1 MGGYVNMSLETVINV
16 RDGFI
21 EALARE
27 YQLPL
32 EEVIIIAR
40 SVEIGVVD
48 DRHYLAE
55 IIENVVEEYSI
66 IYGMDSFQD
75 RVK

>member
-1 MGGYVNMSLETVINV
+1 MPLEIVINV

-32 EEVIIIAR
+32 EEVIVIAR

-48 DRHYLAE
+48 EREYLAE

-66 IYGMDSFQD
+66 IYGCDSFQD

>member
-1 MGGYVNMSLETVINV
+1 MLETVINV
-16 RDGFI
+16 RDGFL

-32 EEVIIIAR
+32 AEVIVIAR

-48 DRHYLAE
+48 EREYLAE

-66 IYGMDSFQD
+66 IYGCDSDNFIGQD
-75 RVK
+75 RYK

>member
-1 MGGYVNMSLETVINV
+1 MSLETVINV
-16 RDGFI
+16 RQGFL

-32 EEVIIIAR
+32 SEVIVIAR

-48 DRHYLAE
+48 ERQYLAE

-66 IYGMDSFQD
+66 IYGCDSFQD

>member
-1 MGGYVNMSLETVINV
+1 MPLETVINV
-16 RDGFI
+16 RDGFL

-32 EEVIIIAR
+32 SEVIVIAR

-48 DRHYLAE
+48 ERQWLAE

-66 IYGMDSFQD
+66 IYGCDGVD
-75 RVK
+75 GYIG

>member
-1 MGGYVNMSLETVINV
+1 MQLETVINV
-16 RDGFI
+16 RMEFL

-32 EEVIIIAR
+32 AEVIIIAR

-48 DRHYLAE
+48 EREYLAE

-66 IYGMDSFQD
+66 IYGMDSDKFIGQD

>member
-1 MGGYVNMSLETVINV
+1 MSLETVINV
-16 RDGFI
+16 RDGFL

-32 EEVIIIAR
+32 AEVIIIAR

-48 DRHYLAE
+48 ERQWLAE
-55 IIENVVEEYSI
+55 IIENVVEECSI
-66 IYGMDSFQD
+66 IYGMDSNKYIGQD

>member
-1 MGGYVNMSLETVINV
+1 MILETVINV
-16 RDGFI
+16 RMGFI
-21 EALARE
+21 EALVRE

-32 EEVIIIAR
+32 EEVIVIAR

-48 DRHYLAE
+48 EREYLAE

-66 IYGMDSFQD
+66 IYGCDSDRYIGQD

>member
-1 MGGYVNMSLETVINV
+1 MLETVINV
-16 RDGFI
+16 RYGFL

-32 EEVIIIAR
+32 AEVIVIAR

-48 DRHYLAE
+48 EREYLAE
-55 IIENVVEEYSI
+55 IIENVVDEYSI
-66 IYGMDSFQD
+66 IYGCDSFQD
-75 RVK
+75 RIK

>member
-1 MGGYVNMSLETVINV
+1 MLETVINV
-16 RDGFI
+16 RDGFL

-32 EEVIIIAR
+32 EEVIVIAR

-48 DRHYLAE
+48 ERQWLAE

-66 IYGMDSFQD
+66 IYGMDSDRYIGQD

>member
-1 MGGYVNMSLETVINV
+1 MPLETVINV
-16 RDGFI
+16 RMGFI

-32 EEVIIIAR
+32 EEVIVIAR

-48 DRHYLAE
+48 ERHYLAE

-66 IYGMDSFQD
+66 IYGCDSFQD

>member
-1 MGGYVNMSLETVINV
+1 MLETVINV
-16 RDGFI
+16 RDSFL

-32 EEVIIIAR
+32 AEVIIIAR

-48 DRHYLAE
+48 EREYLAE
-55 IIENVVEEYSI
+55 IIENVVEDYSI
-66 IYGMDSFQD
+66 IYGADSDRFIGQD
-75 RVK
+75 RMK

>member
-1 MGGYVNMSLETVINV
+1 MPLETVINV
-16 RDGFI
+16 RMEFI
-21 EALARE
+21 EALVRE

-32 EEVIIIAR
+32 SEVIIIAR

-48 DRHYLAE
+48 ERQYLAE

-66 IYGMDSFQD
+66 IYGCDGDKFIGQD
-75 RVK
+75 RIK

>member
-1 MGGYVNMSLETVINV
+1 MPLETVINV
-16 RDGFI
+16 RNGFI

-32 EEVIIIAR
+32 AEVIVIAR
-40 SVEIGVVD
+40 AVEIGVVD
-48 DRHYLAE
+48 CDDRHHLAE

-66 IYGMDSFQD
+66 IYGCDSFQD